1 MAMASLSALFLA
13 VFFLNVLP
21 AFAPPTWLL
30 MGFFG
35 LRFPDANPW
44 LAALMAA
51 SGAALGRSVLA
62 FIAQRFTRSRWIP
75 DSMRDNLNTVAEAI
89 KRRRATSATTFLLF
103 AFSPLPSNA
112 LFLSYGL
119 TRAPLHLL
127 AVPFFAGRFVSYFLS
142 ISGGAVL
149 TRTFDLELSG
159 GATLAYFVLSQVAS
173 LGLVYA
179 FTKVD
184 WKRSWSDRRLRWVS

>member
-1 MAMASLSALFLA
+1 MASMLALFVA
-13 VFFLNVLP
+13 VFFLNLLP
-21 AFAPPTWLL
+21 AFAPPTWML

-35 LRFPDANPW
+35 LTFPDANPW

-51 SGAALGRSVLA
+51 SGAALGRTVLA
-62 FIAQRFTRSRWIP
+62 SMTQRFTRSRWMP
-75 DSMRDNLNTVAEAI
+75 ESMRNNLNTVAEAI
-89 KRRRATSATTFLLF
+89 KRRRATSATAFLLF

-112 LFLSYGL
+112 LFLAYGL
-119 TRAPLHLL
+119 THAPLHLL
-127 AVPFFAGRFVSYFLS
+127 AVPFFAGRFVSYFVAFA
-142 ISGGAVL
+142 GGAAL
-149 TRTFDLELSG
+149 TRTFDLELTG

-184 WKRSWSDRRLRWVS
+184 WRASSNDRRLRWLS

>member
-1 MAMASLSALFLA
+1 MASLLVLFLA

-21 AFAPPTWLL
+21 AFAPPTWML

-35 LRFPDANPW
+35 LRFPDTNPW

-51 SGAALGRSVLA
+51 SGAVLGRSVLA
-62 FIAQRFTRSRWIP
+62 YMAQRFTHSRWIP
-75 DSMRDNLNTVAEAI
+75 DSVRDNLNVVAEAI
-89 KRRRATSATTFLLF
+89 KRRRATSSSAFLLF

-112 LFLSYGL
+112 LFLAYGL

-127 AVPFFAGRFVSYFLS
+127 AVPFFAGRFVSYFVAFA
-142 ISGGAVL
+142 GGAAL

-159 GATLAYFVLSQVAS
+159 GATLAYFVVSQVAS

-179 FTKVD
+179 FAKVD
-184 WKRSWSDRRLRWVS
+184 WRESWNGRRLRWLS